1 MAPRNRSGRP
11 SIAIDKSV
19 FETRRRLLAAAGS
32 LSAALLTG
40 GLTACGRTGQGSSGA
55 SGAGASAEAILS
67 RGNGPDPDSL
77 DPQKAR
83 TVEAQNILRDV
94 FECLTSV
101 ARDGGVAAGV
111 ATAWTASPD
120 GRTYTF
126 HLRPEARWSSG
137 DRVVA
142 ADFVAGLRRLVDP
155 TTASPYAQVIEAIA
169 NAGDVVMGRKPPSA
183 LGVTAPDDDTVVV
196 ALDAPTPYLPALLS
210 HPSTGPVHRP
220 TLEKYGSASSRP
232 GVMVCNGAFVLSQ
245 WVPGS
250 HVVAVRNRRYWNDR
264 ATRLEEVRFLSIADE
279 NSELTRYRAGELDVT
294 NVVPR
299 DELEWI
305 RANIAAEL
313 HIAPQLTTFAYGFN
327 LDRPLFRDARVRRA
341 LSMVID
347 RELIARDVLRA
358 GERAAYGW
366 VPYGIHDYTPQ
377 SFDYQPLAMP
387 ERIVRARRLYAEA
400 GYSSKRPLAFELRY
414 NSSEVNDRL
423 ALGVASMWKEALGV
437 EARLTAEEFKSLLH
451 DIDRRDVDLFV
462 ASWSADY
469 NDPYAFAQYLKSDF
483 GVNLPHYRSGEY
495 DGLLDQASASVEAGR
510 RRALLEQAE
519 RVALRDHPLI
529 PIYFYV
535 NKHLV
540 KPRISGWY
548 DNPLNVVYSK
558 DLALR

>member
-1 MAPRNRSGRP
+1 APRARFSMPHRGRTSPRPRVAPRNRSGRP

-183 LGVTAPDDDTVVV
+183 LGVT
-196 ALDAPTPYLPALLS
+196 
-210 HPSTGPVHRP
+210 
-220 TLEKYGSASSRP
+220 
-232 GVMVCNGAFVLSQ
+232 
-245 WVPGS
+245 
-250 HVVAVRNRRYWNDR
+250 
-264 ATRLEEVRFLSIADE
+264 
-279 NSELTRYRAGELDVT
+279 
-294 NVVPR
+294 
-299 DELEWI
+299 
-305 RANIAAEL
+305 
-313 HIAPQLTTFAYGFN
+313 
-327 LDRPLFRDARVRRA
+327 
-341 LSMVID
+341 
-347 RELIARDVLRA
+347 
-358 GERAAYGW
+358 
-366 VPYGIHDYTPQ
+366 
-377 SFDYQPLAMP
+377 
-387 ERIVRARRLYAEA
+387 
-400 GYSSKRPLAFELRY
+400 
-414 NSSEVNDRL
+414 
-423 ALGVASMWKEALGV
+423 
-437 EARLTAEEFKSLLH
+437 
-451 DIDRRDVDLFV
+451 
-462 ASWSADY
+462 
-469 NDPYAFAQYLKSDF
+469 
-483 GVNLPHYRSGEY
+483 
-495 DGLLDQASASVEAGR
+495 
-510 RRALLEQAE
+510 
-519 RVALRDHPLI
+519 
-529 PIYFYV
+529 
-535 NKHLV
+535 
-540 KPRISGWY
+540 
-548 DNPLNVVYSK
+548 
-558 DLALR
+558 